1 MIWRIQSDRP
11 LRGTPRLPGDKSI
24 THRALIL
31 GALARGETT
40 IRNGGWGGDCRSTAS
55 CLRALGCAIHG
66 EGTALATVIGC
77 GGGLRGGA
85 RLDCGN
91 SGTTMRLLA
100 GALAGRGISAQLDGD
115 ASLRTRPMARVAE
128 PLRAMGATVGLAEG
142 NRPPLTILPAAAADG
157 RLQGIEWP
165 TPVAS
170 AQVKSAI
177 LLAGLAA
184 VGQTTVIEPALSR
197 DHTERMLTAFGASV
211 ERTAATRV
219 TVWPGEL
226 AACTID
232 VPRDFSAAA
241 YWLGAGLLCPDA
253 LISLQDV
260 GVNPTRTGLLTAL
273 AAFGAEIAISRERLT
288 AGGEPMAD
296 LAVAGRQVLRGA
308 TINGSLVP
316 LIIDELPLLAVL
328 ATQAEGETRISDAAE
343 LRVKECDR
351 IAAMASG
358 LRAFGADIAEL
369 PDGWLIHGP
378 SRLRPVSID
387 VGIDHRVAMALA
399 VAAMLAD
406 GTSELSGLECAIVSD
421 EHFVDNLALLSA
433 LAR

>member
-1 MIWRIQSDRP
+1 MVWRIQGGRS
-11 LRGTPRLPGDKSI
+11 LRGAPRLPGDKSI

-31 GALARGETT
+31 GALASGETT
-40 IRNGGWGGDCRSTAS
+40 IRNGGWGADCRSTAG
-55 CLRALGCAIHG
+55 CLRALGCAIRG
-66 EGTALATVIGC
+66 EGTALATVAGC
-77 GGGLRGGA
+77 GGVFRDGT

-100 GALAGRGISAQLDGD
+100 GALAGRGISVQLDGD
-115 ASLRTRPMARVAE
+115 ASLRRRPMGRVAE

-142 NRPPLTILPAAAADG
+142 DRPPLAILPPAVADG
-157 RLQGIEWP
+157 RLRGIEWR
-165 TPVAS
+165 TLVAS

-184 VGQTTVIEPALSR
+184 AGPTTVIEPTLSR

-211 ERTAATRV
+211 ERIAATQV
-219 TVWPGEL
+219 TVRPGEL
-226 AACTID
+226 TACTID

-241 YWLGAGLLCPDA
+241 YWLGAGLLCPDG
-253 LISLQDV
+253 LINLQDV

-273 AAFGAEIAISRERLT
+273 AAFGADIAVSRERLT
-288 AGGEPMAD
+288 AGGEPVAD
-296 LAVAGRQVLRGA
+296 LAVAGRQVLHGA
-308 TINGSLVP
+308 TINGSIVP
-316 LIIDELPLLAVL
+316 LIIDELPLLATL
-328 ATQAEGETRISDAAE
+328 ATQAEGETRVSDAGE

-378 SRLRPVSID
+378 TRLRPARVD

-399 VAAMLAD
+399 VAAVLAD
-406 GTSELSGLECAIVSD
+406 GASELTGLECATVSD
-421 EHFVDNLALLSA
+421 EHFVDNLASLGA
-433 LAR
+433 LVR